1 MGKQSQIPVA
11 EEELLLKPLDTSA
24 GFPVRPGFYDR
35 NGATALNGAVN
46 FTVHSHGATSCELL
60 LYHREEQEP
69 YARIP
74 FPEKY
79 RIGHV
84 FSMIVFG
91 LDIGDFEY
99 AYCLD
104 GPWDPAKGL
113 LFDKNRPL
121 LDPYAK
127 AVTGQSVWGEQRRRD
142 GLFRARVVK
151 NNFDWGNEPP
161 VHHAMQ
167 DLIIYELHVRGFT
180 KHPSSGVAHPG
191 TFAGLKEKIPYLQEL
206 GVNAVELMPVFEFD
220 ETMDAR
226 EVDGQKLF
234 NYWGYSTVSFFCAQ
248 YQLCGGQ

>member
-1 MGKQSQIPVA
+1 MNCCYITG
-11 EEELLLKPLDTSA
+11 
-24 GFPVRPGFYDR
+24 RR
-35 NGATALNGAVN
+35 
-46 FTVHSHGATSCELL
+46 
-60 LYHREEQEP
+60 QEP

-151 NNFDWGNEPP
+151 NNFDWG
-161 VHHAMQ
+161 
-167 DLIIYELHVRGFT
+167 T
-180 KHPSSGVAHPG
+180 
-191 TFAGLKEKIPYLQEL
+191 
-206 GVNAVELMPVFEFD
+206 
-220 ETMDAR
+220 
-226 EVDGQKLF
+226 
-234 NYWGYSTVSFFCAQ
+234 
-248 YQLCGGQ
+248 